1 MKWIVENVHSTV
13 TFTWYWICV
22 CYFQKIGLLI
32 SAHREE
38 TNLIVAF
45 FFKETIKSIVR
56 VIITIIFLVYKS
68 LNAFDIVTELY
79 I

>member
-1 MKWIVENVHSTV
+1 
-13 TFTWYWICV
+13 
-22 CYFQKIGLLI
+22 LL
-32 SAHREE
+32 
-38 TNLIVAF
+38 F
-45 FFKETIKSIVR
+45 FLKETIKSIVR